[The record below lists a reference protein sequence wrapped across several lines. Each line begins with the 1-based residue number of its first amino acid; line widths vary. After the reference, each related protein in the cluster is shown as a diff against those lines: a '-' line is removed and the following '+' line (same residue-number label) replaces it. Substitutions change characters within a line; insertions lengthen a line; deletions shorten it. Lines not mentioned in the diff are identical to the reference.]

1 MTRYILRR
9 PATVSPD
16 PGRHQSGVPVEL
28 AAGTPLDDIIDTE
41 LAQLS
46 PEHFTAV
53 GADEGT
59 GKLPDDWRTNRAT
72 LAHDRRQ
79 NKANREETKARN
91 QWKAG

>member
-16 PGRHQSGVPVEL
+16 PARNQPGVPYEL
-28 AAGTPLDDIIDTE
+28 AAGTPLDDIFDTE

-46 PEHFTAV
+46 PQHFTAV

-59 GKLPDDWRTNRAT
+59 GKLPDDWRTNKTT
-72 LAHDRRQ
+72 LAHDRQQ
-79 NKANREETKARN
+79 NKATREETKAR
-91 QWKAG
+91 QTRKVG